1 MPNLDRMR
9 TTTSGLCPFASRTA
23 RIAGQL
29 SMKAN
34 AMENHHRQ
42 TINSFG
48 EEALA
53 RTTKKL
59 ERHLELRESAL
70 GGTDG
75 KGL

>member
-29 SMKAN
+29 SIKTKCD
-34 AMENHHRQ
+34 EKSSQ